1 MEIEKDKTPYQKI
14 DVALVLIIILLA
26 TVSLIAIYSIQPSLP
41 AKLQNV
47 NFVGKQVVWYVI
59 GFIAIGVTMII
70 DFDRFKN
77 FSWYLY
83 GFGII
88 LLLGLEI
95 LGPSKIAPEING
107 AISWYVLPVIG
118 NFQPAELMK
127 IFLIIL
133 LSQIIAKHNEIYP
146 DNRTIQEDFLLLG
159 KLVGTTMVPLLL
171 ILKQPDLGTA
181 IVIAAILGSL
191 LLVSGIRWRILLG
204 TAAAVIAMLGLLVF
218 IYFSNP
224 DFIKTY
230 ILKEH
235 QMNRFYG
242 WLAPHEFSSNYGFQ
256 LVKSL
261 LAIGSGELQGKGLM
275 NGQVYFPEAH
285 TDFIFA
291 VIGEQFGFIGA
302 SIVISL
308 FFLLIY
314 RMIHTAL
321 ESHDPYGS
329 YLCTGVIGMITFQV
343 FQNIGMTI
351 QLMPITG
358 ITLPFIS
365 YGGSSLLTSMIAVG
379 VVLNV
384 RSRTRKYMFGN

>member
-1 MEIEKDKTPYQKI
+1 
-14 DVALVLIIILLA
+14 
-26 TVSLIAIYSIQPSLP
+26 
-41 AKLQNV
+41 
-47 NFVGKQVVWYVI
+47 
-59 GFIAIGVTMII
+59 
-70 DFDRFKN
+70 
-77 FSWYLY
+77 
-83 GFGII
+83 
-88 LLLGLEI
+88 
-95 LGPSKIAPEING
+95 
-107 AISWYVLPVIG
+107 
-118 NFQPAELMK
+118 
-127 IFLIIL
+127 
-133 LSQIIAKHNEIYP
+133 
-146 DNRTIQEDFLLLG
+146 
-159 KLVGTTMVPLLL
+159 MVPLLL

-204 TAAAVIAMLGLLVF
+204 SAVAVIAMLGLLVF

-275 NGQVYFPEAH
+275 NGQVYFP
-285 TDFIFA
+285 
-291 VIGEQFGFIGA
+291 
-302 SIVISL
+302 
-308 FFLLIY
+308 
-314 RMIHTAL
+314 AL

-384 RSRTRKYMFGN
+384 RSRTRKYMFGS

>member
-1 MEIEKDKTPYQKI
+1 METEKDKTPYQKI
-14 DVALVLIIILLA
+14 DVALVLIVLLLG
-26 TVSLIAIYSIQPSLP
+26 TVSLFAIYSIQPSLP

-47 NFVGKQVVWYVI
+47 NFVGKQVVWYII
-59 GFIAIGVTMII
+59 GFSAIGVTMII

-83 GFGII
+83 GFGLI

-107 AISWYVLPVIG
+107 AISWYVLPVLG

-146 DNRTIQEDFLLLG
+146 DNRTIREDFVLLG

-204 TAAAVIAMLGLLVF
+204 LVASAIAGIGLLVF
-218 IYFSNP
+218 IYLKNP
-224 DFIKTY
+224 EFITDY
-230 ILKEH
+230 ILEEH

-256 LVKSL
+256 LVKAL
-261 LAIGSGELQGKGLM
+261 LAIGSGQMQGKGLM
-275 NGQVYFPEAH
+275 QGQVYFPEAH

-379 VVLNV
+379 IVLNV

>member
-1 MEIEKDKTPYQKI
+1 MEMEKDRTPYQQI
-14 DVALVLIIILLA
+14 DIALIFIVILLG
-26 TVSLIAIYSIQPSLP
+26 TVSLVAIYSIQPSLP

-47 NFVGKQVVWYVI
+47 NFVGKQVIWYII
-59 GFIAIGVTMII
+59 GFAAIIGTMII

-83 GFGII
+83 GFGVV
-88 LLLGLEI
+88 LLVGLEVI
-95 LGPSKIAPEING
+95 GPNPEIAPEING
-107 AISWYVLPVIG
+107 AVSWYILPVIG

-133 LSQIIAKHNEIYP
+133 LSQIIAKHNEFYP
-146 DNRTIQEDFLLLG
+146 DRTIREDFILIG
-159 KLVGTTMVPLLL
+159 KLVGISIIPLVL
-171 ILKQPDLGTA
+171 ILNQPDLGTA
-181 IVIAAILGSL
+181 IVLAAILGSL
-191 LLVSGIRWRILLG
+191 LLVSGVRWRVLFGLAVAV
-204 TAAAVIAMLGLLVF
+204 AAIIALFVF
-218 IYFSNP
+218 LYFNNP

-242 WLAPHEFSSNYGFQ
+242 WLAPYEFSSSYGFQ
-256 LVKSL
+256 LIKAL
-261 LAIGSGELQGKGLM
+261 LAIGSGQLEGKGLM
-275 NGQVYFPEAH
+275 QGQVYFPEAH

-302 SIVISL
+302 SVVISL

-314 RMIHTAL
+314 RMIHAAL

-358 ITLPFIS
+358 LTLPFIS

-379 VVLNV
+379 IVLNV
-384 RSRTRKYMFGN
+384 RSRTRKYMFGD

>member
-14 DVALVLIIILLA
+14 DVALVFIVILLGA
-26 TVSLIAIYSIQPSLP
+26 VSLIAIYSIQPSLP
-41 AKLQNV
+41 AKLQNI
-47 NFVGKQVVWYVI
+47 NFVVKQVEWYLI
-59 GFIAIGVTMII
+59 GFVAIAVTMII

-83 GFGII
+83 GIGLV
-88 LLLGLEI
+88 LLLGLEV
-95 LGPSKIAPEING
+95 LGPSKIAPYING
-107 AISWYVLPVIG
+107 AVSWYDLPGIG

-133 LSQIIAKHNEIYP
+133 LSQIIANHNEMYP
-146 DNRTIQEDFLLLG
+146 DNRTIREDFILLG
-159 KLVGTTMVPLLL
+159 KLVGTTAPPLLL
-171 ILKQPDLGTA
+171 ILKQPDLGTS
-181 IVIAAILGSL
+181 IVVASILGSL
-191 LLVSGIRWRILLG
+191 LLVSGIRWRILFAL
-204 TAAAVIAMLGLLVF
+204 AASVIGMIGLLVF
-218 IYFSNP
+218 IYFKNP
-224 DFIKTY
+224 EFITSY
-230 ILKEH
+230 VLEAH

-242 WLAPHEFSSNYGFQ
+242 WLAPHEFASSYGFQ
-256 LVKSL
+256 LLKAM
-261 LAIGSGELQGKGLM
+261 LAIGSGQLHGKGLS

-302 SIVISL
+302 SVVISL

-343 FQNIGMTI
+343 FENIGMTI

-379 VVLNV
+379 IVLNV
-384 RSRTRKYMFGN
+384 RSRTRKYMFGS

>member
-1 MEIEKDKTPYQKI
+1 MELEKDKTPYQQI
-14 DVALVLIIILLA
+14 DVALIFIVLLLGA
-26 TVSLIAIYSIQPSLP
+26 VSLFAIYSIQPSLP
-41 AKLQNV
+41 TKLQNV
-47 NFVGKQVVWYVI
+47 NFVGKQVLWYVI
-59 GFIAIGVTMII
+59 GFMAIGVTMII

-83 GFGII
+83 GFGLI
-88 LLLGLEI
+88 LLLGLEV
-95 LGPSKIAPEING
+95 LGPSKLAPEING
-107 AISWYVLPVIG
+107 AVSWYVLPVIG

-159 KLVGTTMVPLLL
+159 KLVGTTIVPLLL

-191 LLVSGIRWRILLG
+191 LLVSGIRWRILFGLAG
-204 TAAAVIAMLGLLVF
+204 SAIAAIGLLVF
-218 IYFSNP
+218 IYFKDP
-224 DFIKTY
+224 EFITKY
-230 ILKEH
+230 ILEEH

-256 LVKSL
+256 LVKAL
-261 LAIGSGELQGKGLM
+261 LAIGSGQLQGKGLM

-291 VIGEQFGFIGA
+291 VIAEQFGFIGA

-379 VVLNV
+379 IVLNV
-384 RSRTRKYMFGN
+384 RSRTRKYMFGD

>member
-14 DVALVLIIILLA
+14 DVALVLVIILLA

-47 NFVGKQVVWYVI
+47 NFVGKQVVWYMI

-146 DNRTIQEDFLLLG
+146 DNRTIEEDFLLLG
-159 KLVGTTMVPLLL
+159 KLVGTTIVPLLL

-181 IVIAAILGSL
+181 IVISAILGSL
-191 LLVSGIRWRILLG
+191 LLVSGIRWRILLA
-204 TAAAVIAMLGLLVF
+204 TAAAVIAMIGLLVF

-302 SIVISL
+302 SVVISL

>member
-1 MEIEKDKTPYQKI
+1 MESEKEKAPYQKI
-14 DVALVLIIILLA
+14 DVALIIIVLLLG
-26 TVSLIAIYSIQPSLP
+26 TFSLIAIYSIQPSLP
-41 AKLQNV
+41 AKLQNY
-47 NFVGKQVVWYVI
+47 NFVGKQVLWYFI
-59 GFIAIGVTMII
+59 GFIAIALTMII

-83 GFGII
+83 GFGLI
-88 LLLGLEI
+88 LLLGLEV
-95 LGPSKIAPEING
+95 LGPSKIAPVING
-107 AISWYVLPVIG
+107 AVSWYVLPVVG
-118 NFQPAELMK
+118 NLQPAELMK

-133 LSQIIAKHNEIYP
+133 LSQVIVKHNETYP
-146 DNRTIQEDFLLLG
+146 DDRTIREDLILLG
-159 KLVGTTMVPLLL
+159 KILGITAVPLLL

-181 IVIAAILGSL
+181 IVISAIVGSL
-191 LLVSGIRWRILLG
+191 LIVSGIKWRVLAGIAVSGLLM
-204 TAAAVIAMLGLLVF
+204 IGLLVF
-218 IYFSNP
+218 IYFVNP

-230 ILKEH
+230 VLKEH
-235 QMNRFYG
+235 QLNRFYG
-242 WLAPHEFSSNYGFQ
+242 WLAPHEFASNYGFQ

-261 LAIGSGELQGKGLM
+261 LAIGSGQLQGKGLM

-302 SIVISL
+302 SIVVSL

-379 VVLNV
+379 IVLNV

>member
-47 NFVGKQVVWYVI
+47 NFVGKQILWYVI
-59 GFIAIGVTMII
+59 GFIAIVVTMII

-159 KLVGTTMVPLLL
+159 KLVGTTIVPLLL
-171 ILKQPDLGTA
+171 ILKQPDLGTS

-191 LLVSGIRWRILLG
+191 LLVSGIRWRILLAA
-204 TAAAVIAMLGLLVF
+204 AAAVIAMIGLLVF

-314 RMIHTAL
+314 RMIHAAL

-384 RSRTRKYMFGN
+384 RSRTRKYMFGD